1 MLIFLL
7 STNIAELP
15 SLSEDDWPMTD
26 TGVWPFC
33 CLLFSQFSFPPLS
46 HFRHFFLYSP
56 GNILAFLVS
65 AVSFCFLKCSTWKF
79 YISSPQRRLTLQLWL
94 SVYLLTFGTLKTDK
108 SRFKFPLCHF
118 LPMWYEVIS
127 YSLCTQVLR
136 NSCSFQVGDL
146 VPMIQSLQTSLSSF
160 VKWQYI
166 PYNISMKNKCDD
178 QYNGKM
184 N

>member
-15 SLSEDDWPMTD
+15 SLSEDDWPVTD

-46 HFRHFFLYSP
+46 RFRHLFLYSP

-65 AVSFCFLKCSTWKF
+65 AVFFCFLKCSTWKF
-79 YISSPQRRLTLQLWL
+79 FISFPQRLLTLQLWL
-94 SVYLLTFGTLKTDK
+94 SVHLLTFGTLKTDK

-118 LPMWYEVIS
+118 LPTWYEVIS
-127 YSLCTQVLR
+127 YSLCTPVLR

-146 VPMIQSLQTSLSSF
+146 VPIDTITPNFTVLICKMTVHTLQH
-160 VKWQYI
+160 
-166 PYNISMKNKCDD
+166 
-178 QYNGKM
+178 
-184 N
+184 